1 MEGVLAASLFYYG
14 CIMTLEDLHKQVDL
28 DLKIDDTELDLESIR
43 TPQLHNKYLKQYTK
57 FSLQYKKARDDYD
70 TVYKFK
76 WEYYCG
82 KAAPEVY
89 QEKPFDL
96 KVLKSDVYIYLNADK
111 ELQEADQKKEY
122 LKQVCNY
129 LERVL
134 KEINNRNWNIRNTI
148 EWKKFI
154 HGE

>member
-1 MEGVLAASLFYYG
+1 MRFDELQKMADV
-14 CIMTLEDLHKQVDL
+14 

-43 TPQLHNKYLKQYTK
+43 TPQLHNKYLKIYTK
-57 FSLQYKKARDDYD
+57 SCLQLKRVRDERKVLYRD
-70 TVYKFK
+70 K
-76 WEYYCG
+76 WEYYTG
-82 KAAPEVY
+82 KSAPELY

-96 KVLKSDVYIYLNADK
+96 KILKVDVGIYIDAATEYQEIGQKEAYLEKMVD
-111 ELQEADQKKEY
+111 
-122 LKQVCNY
+122 Y

-148 EWKKFI
+148 EWKKFL

>member
-1 MEGVLAASLFYYG
+1 MRFDELQKMADV
-14 CIMTLEDLHKQVDL
+14 

-43 TPQLHNKYLKQYTK
+43 TPQVHNKYLKIYTQ
-57 FSLQYKKARDDYD
+57 SCLQLKRVRDERKVLYRD
-70 TVYKFK
+70 K
-76 WEYYCG
+76 WEYYTG
-82 KAAPEVY
+82 KSAPEVY

-96 KVLKSDVYIYLNADK
+96 KILKVDVGIYIDADTEYQEIGQKEAYLEKMVD
-111 ELQEADQKKEY
+111 
-122 LKQVCNY
+122 Y

-148 EWKKFI
+148 EWKKFL